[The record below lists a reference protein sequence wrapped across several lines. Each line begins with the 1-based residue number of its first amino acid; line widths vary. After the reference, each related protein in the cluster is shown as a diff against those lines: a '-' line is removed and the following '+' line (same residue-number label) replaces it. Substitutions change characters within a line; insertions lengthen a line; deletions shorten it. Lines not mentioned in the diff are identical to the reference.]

1 MILAQGEEGLF
12 IMKQGHVGVG
22 ILNLRQVPVGVEAW
36 SMDFLVGHVAEGTSL
51 DLAGDVMPP
60 TMKQRTALVED
71 VPWKMGLEEVGAQ
84 LLTLCLV
91 LVVEDPSYQRV
102 PCGPIMELATQGH
115 AEGGT

>member
-51 DLAGDVMPP
+51 NLAGDVMPP
-60 TMKQRTALVED
+60 TMKQQTALVED
-71 VPWKMGLEEVGAQ
+71 VP
-84 LLTLCLV
+84 
-91 LVVEDPSYQRV
+91 
-102 PCGPIMELATQGH
+102 
-115 AEGGT
+115 